1 MILCLI
7 KLSAGHKKPYLRCA
21 AATAAWNTAFQ
32 REGFCLLQYKTH
44 FSWSIF
50 FPLLNLEQKS
60 PQQEL
65 ELTVGMRHRP
75 VAGMGPNSPSAC
87 SSTFTLVSFN
97 FLGS

>member
-7 KLSAGHKKPYLRCA
+7 KLGAGHEEPCLCCA
-21 AATAAWNTAFQ
+21 AATAAWSTAFQ
-32 REGFCLLQYKTH
+32 REGFCLLQYETH
-44 FSWSIF
+44 FSSSIF
-50 FPLLNLEQKS
+50 FSLLNLEQKN

-75 VAGMGPNSPSAC
+75 VAGMGPNSPLAA
-87 SSTFTLVSFN
+87 TQLLTLVSFN